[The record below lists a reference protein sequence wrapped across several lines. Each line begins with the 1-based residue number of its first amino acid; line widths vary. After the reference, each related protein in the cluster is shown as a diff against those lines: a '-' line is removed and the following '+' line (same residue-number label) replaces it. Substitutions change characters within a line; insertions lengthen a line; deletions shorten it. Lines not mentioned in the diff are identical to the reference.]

1 MRIIFIFLGILLLPP
16 RFAEAGQLPVN
27 GYASWYG
34 ESHRGRLMANGEKFD
49 PGKLTA
55 ASWFYP
61 LGTRVRVTLRP
72 TATGV
77 HSGTAPSVTVTITDR
92 GPAKRLV
99 REGRIIDLA
108 QGAFDKLAPTGLG
121 LIPIEISPVP

>member
-1 MRIIFIFLGILLLPP
+1 MRIIFVVLGILMILTW
-16 RFAEAGQLPVN
+16 FADAAQTAAT

-61 LGTRVRVTLRP
+61 LGSHVKVTLRSP
-72 TATGV
+72 HAGIQR
-77 HSGTAPSVTVTITDR
+77 SVTVTITDR
-92 GPAKRLV
+92 GPAKYLV
-99 REGRIIDLA
+99 GKGRIIDLA
-108 QGAFDKLAPTGLG
+108 QAAFNELAPDKVG
-121 LIPIEISPVP
+121 LIPIQICPVP